1 MKPTVCTY
9 LCDGKLL
16 LRCIKPSSQTPIL
29 HRCVCVCTSVLCY
42 SLQMMQE
49 HRSTITTDLLFAC
62 LLTVYCQIGTYSV
75 RFMVSSKYKSS
86 TSNAW
91 CVWWA
96 ERVTCWRMEWVH
108 TPAQRSR
115 TWWEKRLRK
124 WAAFCPL
131 CGWGHRTDGEF
142 EMFVFA
148 QHT

>member
-91 CVWWA
+91 CVFVMSRESDLLKDGVSSNPSA
-96 ERVTCWRMEWVH
+96 EEQDLMREE
-108 TPAQRSR
+108 AQKMSSVLP
-115 TWWEKRLRK
+115 TMWLG
-124 WAAFCPL
+124 AQN
-131 CGWGHRTDGEF
+131 GW
-142 EMFVFA
+142 
-148 QHT
+148 